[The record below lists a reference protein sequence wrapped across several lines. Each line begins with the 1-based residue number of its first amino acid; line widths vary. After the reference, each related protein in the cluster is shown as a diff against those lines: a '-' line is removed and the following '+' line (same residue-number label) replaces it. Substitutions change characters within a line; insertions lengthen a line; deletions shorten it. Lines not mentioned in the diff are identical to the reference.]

1 MTETMCENPKYA
13 LQIFALQ
20 HESIYWNED
29 AYVIASALSIFM
41 YLIIDEPFDVQVQ
54 GMRV

>member
-1 MTETMCENPKYA
+1 MCENPKNA
-13 LQIFALQ
+13 LQILFALQ
-20 HESIYWNED
+20 HESIYWIED
-29 AYVIASALSIFM
+29 AYVIVSALSKFM